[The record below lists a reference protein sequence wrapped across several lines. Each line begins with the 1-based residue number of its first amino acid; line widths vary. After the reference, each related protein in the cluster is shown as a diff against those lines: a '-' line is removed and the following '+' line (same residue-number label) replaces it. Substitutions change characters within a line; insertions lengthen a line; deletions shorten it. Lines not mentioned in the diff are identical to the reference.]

1 MTAQMSRLQTP
12 FSFERMVEMSGPH
25 FGDSAPN
32 VICNTLVGPRY
43 KQQRD
48 MNVSW
53 KTVTLDNIR
62 VHYGLELPL
71 RIITVDADCHYDR
84 SDLTQ

>member
-12 FSFERMVEMSGPH
+12 FSFERMVEMSGSH

-32 VICNTLVGPRY
+32 VICYSFVSPRY

-53 KTVTLDNIR
+53 ATITKDNIQ

-71 RIITVDADCHYDR
+71 RIITADADCHYER